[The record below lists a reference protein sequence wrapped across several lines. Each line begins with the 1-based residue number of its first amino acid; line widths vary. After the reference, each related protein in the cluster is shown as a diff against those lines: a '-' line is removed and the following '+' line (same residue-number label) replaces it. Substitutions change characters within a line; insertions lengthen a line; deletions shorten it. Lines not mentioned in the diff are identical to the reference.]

1 MRVCVVEKSLHRWPA
16 RMTRSDGDLGR
27 PSYFCRMP
35 AKRFG
40 FGRKEKLK
48 SRKKIEELFMTGK
61 NFSMF
66 PLRVT
71 YQFEPAEET
80 VVQVGV
86 TAGKKY
92 FKKAV
97 DRNRLKRLIREA
109 YRLQKN
115 DLVEVL
121 KKKGQKGFLFF
132 MYTDKTIVSFPVI
145 KEAMN
150 KCLQRLIKLAET
162 NENHS

>member
-1 MRVCVVEKSLHRWPA
+1 M
-16 RMTRSDGDLGR
+16 
-27 PSYFCRMP
+27 

-48 SRKKIEELFMTGK
+48 SRKQIEELFLNGK
-61 NFSMF
+61 SFSMF

-71 YQFEPAEET
+71 YRFIPSEEAN
-80 VVQVGV
+80 VQVGV
-86 TAGKKY
+86 TAGKRF

-97 DRNRLKRLIREA
+97 DRNRIKRLIREA

-115 DLVEVL
+115 DLAESL
-121 KKKGQKGFLFF
+121 KQKGQKAFLFF
-132 MYTDKTIVSFPVI
+132 MYTDKTIVSFLTI

-150 KCLQRLIKLAET
+150 KALKRLEKIAEA
-162 NENHS
+162 NENPS

>member
-1 MRVCVVEKSLHRWPA
+1 MA
-16 RMTRSDGDLGR
+16 T
-27 PSYFCRMP
+27 
-35 AKRFG
+35 KRFG

-48 SRKKIEELFMTGK
+48 SRKQIEALFLTGQ
-61 NFSMF
+61 NFSVF

-71 YQFEPAEET
+71 YLFYPAGEGL
-80 VVQVGV
+80 VKVGV

-97 DRNRLKRLIREA
+97 DRNRIKRLIREA

-121 KKKGQKGFLFF
+121 KDKQMSAFIFF
-132 MYTDKTIVSFPVI
+132 MYTDKTVCTFQVV

-150 KCLQRLIKLAET
+150 KCLKRLEKFAA
-162 NENHS
+162 